1 MFKVIVMID
10 GIEICNVVFPVLE
23 HVERYITLL
32 STTMPAATI
41 CVVAA

>member
-32 STTMPAATI
+32 STNLPAATTQI
-41 CVVAA
+41 VAA